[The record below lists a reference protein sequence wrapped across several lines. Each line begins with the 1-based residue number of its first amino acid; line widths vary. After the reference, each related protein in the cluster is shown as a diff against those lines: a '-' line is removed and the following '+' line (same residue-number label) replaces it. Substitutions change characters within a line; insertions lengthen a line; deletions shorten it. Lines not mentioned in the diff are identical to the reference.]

1 MVEAAAAPVD
11 AKVDVKAL
19 AEKLTAICAS
29 YPSVRPQ
36 MVADVVRA
44 VIDTLGGEL
53 SAHETELLGEVED
66 LGRTIAVA
74 REEIAALRTDSSSD
88 TAVSSASEE
97 LDAVVSHT
105 ADATN
110 AILEACERLDDACA
124 SAAGPDVATVQDA
137 TMRIYEACSFQDI
150 TGQRITKVVT
160 ALKTVEGKVNRI
172 IETFGR
178 SRWDDVHAASF
189 STDGR
194 PDAHLLNGPQL
205 PVAAMGQAAIDALL
219 ADF

>member
-1 MVEAAAAPVD
+1 MVETATD
-11 AKVDVKAL
+11 AKVDVRAL
-19 AEKLTAICAS
+19 AEKLTDICAS

-53 SAHETELLGEVED
+53 SAHETELLGEIED
-66 LGRTIAVA
+66 LGRTIALA
-74 REEIAALRTDSSSD
+74 KEEIAALRTEASSG

-124 SAAGPDVATVQDA
+124 SAAGPDAATVQDA

-160 ALKTVEGKVNRI
+160 TLKTVESKVNRI

-178 SRWDDVHAASF
+178 SRWDDVQAASL
-189 STDGR
+189 SSDGR

>member
-1 MVEAAAAPVD
+1 MVETAAD
-11 AKVDVKAL
+11 AKVDVRAL
-19 AEKLTAICAS
+19 AEKLTTICAS

-53 SAHETELLGEVED
+53 SAHETELLGEIED
-66 LGRTIAVA
+66 LGRTIALA
-74 REEIAALRTDSSSD
+74 KEEIAALRTESSSE

-124 SAAGPDVATVQDA
+124 SAAGPDAATVQDA

-160 ALKTVEGKVNRI
+160 TLKTVESKVNRI

-178 SRWDDVHAASF
+178 SRWDDVQAVSL
-189 STDGR
+189 SSDGR

>member
-1 MVEAAAAPVD
+1 MVEPS
-11 AKVDVKAL
+11 VDVKAL
-19 AEKLTAICAS
+19 VERLTAICAS

-53 SAHETELLGEVED
+53 SAHDTALLAEVED
-66 LGRTIAVA
+66 LGRTIALA
-74 REEIAALRTDSSSD
+74 REEIAALRTESASD

-97 LDAVVSHT
+97 LDAVVAHT
-105 ADATN
+105 AEATN
-110 AILEACERLDDACA
+110 AILEACERLDEACV
-124 SAAGPDVATVQDA
+124 SAAGPDAATVQDA

-160 ALKTVEGKVNRI
+160 TLKTVEAKVKRI

-189 STDGR
+189 SSDQR

-205 PVAAMGQAAIDALL
+205 PVVAMGQAAIDALL

>member
-1 MVEAAAAPVD
+1 M
-11 AKVDVKAL
+11 
-19 AEKLTAICAS
+19 
-29 YPSVRPQ
+29 
-36 MVADVVRA
+36 
-44 VIDTLGGEL
+44 
-53 SAHETELLGEVED
+53 
-66 LGRTIAVA
+66 
-74 REEIAALRTDSSSD
+74 
-88 TAVSSASEE
+88 
-97 LDAVVSHT
+97 VSHT

-178 SRWDDVHAASF
+178 NRWDDVHAASF